1 MKTTLTTRHTTH
13 YSPFIIMAIV
23 VLAFY
28 ALNFFSSQYHD
39 DFVYKFMIT
48 GGASDYSHRI
58 GSIGD
63 IIRSQVDH
71 YFTVN
76 GRSIVHFFV
85 QLFTG
90 LLGKQ
95 VFNVFNALVFAVFV
109 WLLKLN
115 LTRRSALRANGF
127 AIAVVVTMTLLLPRF
142 KDTFLWMTGSI
153 NYLWSSTVILA
164 FLLYYDNKRQ
174 QPVDASL
181 AWILPLAFLAG
192 WTHEGISLPLALSL
206 VFFSLLQFKQSYRQ
220 QGLWMALFLL
230 GGACVAALSPGTFSR
245 LGEGSEIAVSTIG
258 VRIKSGLTL
267 YAKLRLI
274 YLAIIITV
282 VAWVKDRQALKQAIV
297 NNNYLIGA
305 IVLAGGIVLMCGLSS
320 TRTAFG
326 LELFSMVFTIRL
338 LGIMIKDSTAP
349 VLRYCSI
356 ALTIGL
362 IVFYTLLLR
371 HTIPSWQESQRL
383 IAQITHTHDGIIGT
397 NEHQAGAFS
406 DFICTMISPDAA
418 PNSANYK
425 YTQWPVSIAA
435 TYHCDSLVFLPQRF
449 LDDLKLHSEKY
460 ELIDKNLPL
469 EFFVQHLEDGESV
482 SEVRY
487 LLSPTD
493 FSSFP
498 FFLRPIAKKMN
509 YYKSTSAICNKWAI
523 VTLYG
528 KRYLIIKR
536 DHDYDDR
543 LLDIQIIHKEPKH

>member
-1 MKTTLTTRHTTH
+1 MKTTLTTRHNH
-13 YSPFIIMAIV
+13 HGDLIIMVIV
-23 VLAFY
+23 MIAFY

-39 DFVYKFMIT
+39 DFVYKFMIA
-48 GGASDYSHRI
+48 GGEIDYSHRI
-58 GSIGD
+58 GNIWD
-63 IIRSQVDH
+63 IILSQVDH

-95 VFNVFNALVFAVFV
+95 VFNVFNVIFFAAFV

-115 LTRRSALRANGF
+115 LTRQSGLSANGV
-127 AIAVVVTMTLLLPRF
+127 AIAIVLALTLLLPRF

-153 NYLWSSTVILA
+153 NYLWSSTIILA
-164 FLLYYDNKRQ
+164 FLYFYDNKRL
-174 QPVDASL
+174 QPVDTHL
-181 AWILPLAFLAG
+181 IWLLPLAFLTG

-206 VFFSLLQFKQSYRQ
+206 VFLNLLQFKQSYRQ
-220 QGLWMALFLL
+220 QGLWMAVFLL
-230 GGACVAALSPGTFSR
+230 GGACMAALLPGTFSR

-258 VRIKSGLTL
+258 VRIKTGLTL

-274 YLAIIITV
+274 YLAIIIAI
-282 VAWVKDRQALKQAIV
+282 VAWIKDRHALKEAIV
-297 NNNYLIGA
+297 SNNYLIGA
-305 IVLAGGIVLMCGLSS
+305 IALSGAIVLTCGLSS

-326 LELFSMVFTIRL
+326 LELFSMVFLLRL
-338 LGIMIKDSTAP
+338 LGLYVKNVTAP
-349 VLRYCSI
+349 TLRYCTI
-356 ALTIGL
+356 AITIGL
-362 IVFYTLLLR
+362 MVFYTLLLR
-371 HTIPSWQESQRL
+371 HTIPSWQEAQRL
-383 IAQITHTHDGIIGT
+383 IAQITRTHDGIIGT
-397 NEHQAGAFS
+397 NEHPAGIFS

-435 TYHCDSLVFLPQRF
+435 TYHCDSLVFLPQIF
-449 LDDLKLHSEKY
+449 LDDLKLHSGKY
-460 ELIDKNLPL
+460 EQIDKSLPL
-469 EFFVQHLEDGESV
+469 EFFVQHLEDHESI
-482 SEVRY
+482 SEVCY

-498 FFLRPIAKKMN
+498 FFLRPIARKMN
-509 YYKSTSAICNKWAI
+509 YYKSTSAVCNKWAI

-536 DHDYDDR
+536 DHDYDNR
-543 LLDIQIIHKEPKH
+543 LIDIQITYTNKEKQ

>member
-1 MKTTLTTRHTTH
+1 
-13 YSPFIIMAIV
+13 MAIV

-174 QPVDASL
+174 QPVDANL

-371 HTIPSWQESQRL
+371 HTIPSWQEGQRL